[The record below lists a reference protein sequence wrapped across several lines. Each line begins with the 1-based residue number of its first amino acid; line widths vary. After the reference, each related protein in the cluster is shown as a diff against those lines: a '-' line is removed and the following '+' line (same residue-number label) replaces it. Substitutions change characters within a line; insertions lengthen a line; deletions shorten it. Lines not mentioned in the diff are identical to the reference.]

1 MAIIFSE
8 KCLGYD
14 FGKINYVSKEHP
26 ENPSRIGSTY
36 KILLEHMFKFSTPKK
51 ADERD
56 ILLVHSKKHVEN
68 IRKGTFYDEDTPF
81 IRGIYGY
88 SSLAVGAAIQASE
101 IALKNGKSFS
111 LMRPPGHHASRET
124 AAGFCYFNNV
134 AVASAK
140 LLKEKKIGKIAIL
153 DTDLHH
159 GNGTEAIFLGREDVL
174 YTSLH
179 LYPAY
184 PWTGKEP
191 LENSINFPLGRG
203 TDENQYLK
211 CLEDALTCIY
221 DFKPE
226 IIAVS
231 AGFDTYKD
239 DPIEKD
245 DRGNSAFLLELD
257 SFRKIG
263 QKIKALNLPTFAVM
277 EGGYSDKVGECVY
290 EFISGME

>member
-8 KCLGYD
+8 KCLEYD
-14 FGKINYVSKEHP
+14 FGKINYVNKEHP
-26 ENPSRIGSTY
+26 EKPSRIGSAY
-36 KILLEHMFKFSTPKK
+36 KILLESMYKFSTPKK

-56 ILLVHSKKHVEN
+56 LLLVHSKKHVEN
-68 IRKGTFYDEDTPF
+68 IRKGREGTFYDEDTPF

-88 SSLAVGAAIQASE
+88 SSLAAGAAIQASE

-159 GNGTEAIFLGREDVL
+159 GNGTEAIFLGRKDVL

-211 CLEDALTCIY
+211 YLEDALSCIS

-226 IIAVS
+226 MLAVS
-231 AGFDTYKD
+231 AGFDTYRE
-239 DPIEKD
+239 DPIEK
-245 DRGNSAFLLELD
+245 NAFLLEIE

-263 QKIKALNLPTFAVM
+263 QKIRNINLPTFCVM
-277 EGGYSDKVGECVY
+277 EGGYSGKVGECLY
-290 EFISGME
+290 EFLQGFEFG